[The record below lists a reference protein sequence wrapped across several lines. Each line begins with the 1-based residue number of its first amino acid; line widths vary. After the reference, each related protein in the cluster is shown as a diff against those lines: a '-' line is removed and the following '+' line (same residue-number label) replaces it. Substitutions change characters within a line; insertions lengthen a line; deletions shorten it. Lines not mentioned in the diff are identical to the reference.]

1 MTEKPIMEIVEAIDA
16 YLGPDAP
23 YVFLES
29 EATELCILWQALK
42 AMIGK
47 EAKDIPIDRIRHC
60 LDGAARD
67 NTFYQWLLD
76 ACDII
81 EDLRIEI
88 EARKK

>member
-1 MTEKPIMEIVEAIDA
+1 MT
-16 YLGPDAP
+16 
-23 YVFLES
+23 
-29 EATELCILWQALK
+29 
-42 AMIGK
+42 K
-47 EAKDIPIDRIRHC
+47 EAKDIPIDHIRHC

-88 EARKK
+88 EARKNSGD